1 MSARA
6 PCAFSFFLT
15 HLHSSQIL
23 QIDCIESNNRFP
35 LDPATL
41 PLPEI
46 NQLPTISIMPAM
58 KYEDKAEE
66 KQANEE
72 QLPPLTTGIPPWHS
86 FAYVATALAMTI
98 PSLPSL
104 EEIDAMSHPSVWT
117 TRKFPDL
124 VSPWGLAVVR
134 LGIAGVAL
142 SLTLYLV
149 LIDPGWDVYPNYKP
163 RSKLR
168 KVFIRLEGIGTMC
181 PFTSWSW
188 MILGLG
194 FLCRG
199 ILAIAAAAT
208 ADAGEAPPPE
218 WVSSVFDNQNF
229 LRVTLILWE
238 LTGPFAIL
246 VSCVVKYVIWPEAI
260 KGGKPHKLAGVRN
273 QLQHNCNSMFA
284 LLEVTLLGGMS
295 VKFTHL
301 SLATFVCV
309 IYISFTWIMARLYFG
324 NKTVGPQYIYWFLDT
339 TLEQTTTIALV
350 ALTVALMVFF
360 VLFSLVVGMVL
371 GYTNTGEDVASSPPS
386 LVLNLAFLVTGTF
399 LVCKFKN

>member
-1 MSARA
+1 
-6 PCAFSFFLT
+6 
-15 HLHSSQIL
+15 
-23 QIDCIESNNRFP
+23 
-35 LDPATL
+35 
-41 PLPEI
+41 
-46 NQLPTISIMPAM
+46 MPAV
-58 KYEDKAEE
+58 KNEDKANGKQAKEE
-66 KQANEE
+66 K
-72 QLPPLTTGIPPWHS
+72 LPPLTTGIPPWHS
-86 FAYVATALAMTI
+86 FAYVATALAVTI

-104 EEIDAMSHPSVWT
+104 EEIDTMSHPSVWT
-117 TRKFPDL
+117 TRKFPGL
-124 VSPWGLAVVR
+124 VSPWGLAMVR
-134 LGIAGVAL
+134 LGIAGIAL

-163 RSKLR
+163 PSKLR
-168 KVFIRLEGIGTMC
+168 RVFIRLQGIGTMC

-199 ILAIAAAAT
+199 ILALAEVAT
-208 ADAGEAPPPE
+208 AGEAPPPE
-218 WVSSVFDNQNF
+218 WASSVLNNQNI

-246 VSCVVKYVIWPEAI
+246 VSCVVKYVIWPEVI
-260 KGGKPHKLAGVRN
+260 KGGKPHKLAGFRN
-273 QLQHNCNSMFA
+273 QLQHNCNSIFA

-295 VKFTHL
+295 VEFTHL

-360 VLFSLVVGMVL
+360 VLFSVVVGMVL
-371 GYTNTGEDVASSPPS
+371 GSTNTEEDGASSPPS
-386 LVLNLAFLVTGTF
+386 LVLNLAFLVIGTF
-399 LVCKFKN
+399 LVCRFKN